1 MYKDNGYI
9 YKVYK
14 GTEGFY
20 HCERFPIIYSNSKNI
35 YYKPNGSEELARYSR
50 RYLYTKENIEQM
62 FECKYYIPD
71 SFMCLESFAKEE
83 LEEYSEKM
91 KDVDKITKKTN
102 LQRRYF
108 EAKKT
113 MFEIAV
119 KYEELTHEN
128 IEDVTDWTKNFWES
142 FYDKRKV
149 LERKLG
155 DE

>member
-1 MYKDNGYI
+1 
-9 YKVYK
+9 
-14 GTEGFY
+14 
-20 HCERFPIIYSNSKNI
+20 
-35 YYKPNGSEELARYSR
+35 
-50 RYLYTKENIEQM
+50 
-62 FECKYYIPD
+62 
-71 SFMCLESFAKEE
+71 
-83 LEEYSEKM
+83 
-91 KDVDKITKKTN
+91 
-102 LQRRYF
+102 
-108 EAKKT
+108 